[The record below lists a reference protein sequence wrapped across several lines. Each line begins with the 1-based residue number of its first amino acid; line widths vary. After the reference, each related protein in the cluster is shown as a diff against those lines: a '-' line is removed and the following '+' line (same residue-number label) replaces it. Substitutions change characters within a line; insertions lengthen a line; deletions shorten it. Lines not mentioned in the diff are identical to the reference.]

1 MSLVT
6 GAEIFILTKTRIGD
20 RMQATTAQVSSQSEI
35 IVGLL
40 IMANMANDR
49 PDGFLHSGPA
59 RDRAQSGSESQPC
72 V

>member
-40 IMANMANDR
+40 IMANDR

>member
-35 IVGLL
+35 SRI
-40 IMANMANDR
+40 ANN
-49 PDGFLHSGPA
+49 GK
-59 RDRAQSGSESQPC
+59 
-72 V
+72 